1 MATTLPAWQIALEAE
16 APAPSFRRVII
27 ASLITIGVGFGGFFA
42 WAFTASLDSAVPA
55 NGSIVVES
63 KRKTISILDGGTLKE
78 LLVKEGDRVTAGQVL
93 LRLDDT
99 QALAQIEQLSAV
111 YWSAIAKSARLN
123 AELNDQRALFFPQ
136 ELLQQA
142 ESDSSVRALVANE
155 QRLFAARWETYD
167 GTLAVQRKKIAQLGE
182 QIIGLKAQTDATN
195 ARLGFN
201 ADELKGILELYAKG
215 LTTKSRALELQR
227 NRAEM
232 SGNLGQLA
240 GHVSE
245 THQTIGQTELE
256 MISTTNARRSD
267 DAKDLQDAQAAIADS
282 SGKLRIAKDVLLHKE
297 VLAPENGTV
306 TDIKLF
312 TTGSSIGAGQPI
324 LDLVPIQGRLIVEV
338 SVRPEDIEHVHLGQK
353 ANVRLTSYKQHKV
366 PVLSGRITYVSADR
380 QQDPK
385 GEPFFMARAELDPGV
400 LAKFK
405 DVALYPGM
413 PAEVLI
419 IGGERLAIDYFI
431 SPITDSFHRALRE
444 E

>member
-1 MATTLPAWQIALEAE
+1 MATHLPAWQIALEAE
-16 APAPSFRRVII
+16 APAPSFRRIVI

-42 WAFTASLDSAVPA
+42 WAFTASLDAAVPA
-55 NGSIVVES
+55 TGSIVVES
-63 KRKTISILDGGTLKE
+63 KRKTVTILEGGTLKE
-78 LLVKEGDRVTAGQVL
+78 LLVREGDRVAAGQVI

-99 QALAQIEQLSAV
+99 QAVALIEQLTPV
-111 YWSAIAKSARLN
+111 YWSAIAKIARLN
-123 AELNDQRALFFPQ
+123 AELDEHRTLVFPQ
-136 ELLQQA
+136 ELLVQA
-142 ESDSSVRALVANE
+142 ASDAGVAALVANE
-155 QRLFAARWETYD
+155 RRLFAARWETYD
-167 GTLAVQRKKIAQLGE
+167 GTLAVQRKKIAQLNE
-182 QIIGLKAQTDATN
+182 QITGLKAQTDATN

-201 ADELKGILELYAKG
+201 ADELKGIMELYAKG

-227 NRAEM
+227 NRAELN
-232 SGNLGQLA
+232 GNLGELA
-240 GHVSE
+240 GRVAESR
-245 THQTIGQTELE
+245 QTIAQTELE

-282 SGKLRIAKDVLLHKE
+282 SGKLRSAKDVLLHKE
-297 VLAPENGTV
+297 VLAPETGTV

-312 TTGSSIGAGQPI
+312 TPGSSIGPGQPI
-324 LDLVPIQGRLIVEV
+324 LDLVPTQGRLVVEV
-338 SVRPEDIEHVHLGQK
+338 TVRPEDIEHVHVGQK

-385 GEPFFMARAELDPGV
+385 GDPFFMARAELDPGV
-400 LAKFK
+400 LAMFK

>member
-1 MATTLPAWQIALEAE
+1 MATNMPAWQIALEADV
-16 APAPSFRRVII
+16 PAPSFRRIII

-55 NGSIVVES
+55 VGFIVVES
-63 KRKTISILDGGTLKE
+63 KRKTVSILEGGTLKD
-78 LLVKEGDRVTAGQVL
+78 LLVKEGDRVAAGQVL

-99 QALAQIEQLSAV
+99 QAVAQIEQLTAV

-123 AELNDQRALFFPQ
+123 AELDDQRTLVVPPA
-136 ELLQQA
+136 LLQQA
-142 ESDSSVRALVANE
+142 QNDPSVRALVANE

-195 ARLGFN
+195 AKLGFT
-201 ADELKGILELYAKG
+201 AEELKGVLELYAKG
-215 LTTKSRALELQR
+215 LTTKPRTLELQR

-232 SGNLGQLA
+232 NGNLGELA
-240 GHVSE
+240 GHVAE
-245 THQTIGQTELE
+245 ARQTIGQTELE
-256 MISTTNARRSD
+256 MISTTNTRRSD
-267 DAKDLQDAQAAIADS
+267 DAKDLQDAQAMIADS
-282 SGKLRIAKDVLLHKE
+282 SGKLRGAKDVLLHKE

-312 TTGSSIGAGQPI
+312 TPGSSIGPGQPI
-324 LDLVPIQGRLIVEV
+324 LDLVPVQGRLIVEV
-338 SVRPEDIEHVHLGQK
+338 SVRPDDIEHVHVGQK
-353 ANVRLTSYKQHKV
+353 ANIRLTSYKQHRV
-366 PVLSGRITYVSADR
+366 PVLSGHITYVSADR

-385 GEPFFMARAELDPGV
+385 GDPFFMARAELDPGV
-400 LAKFK
+400 LATFK
-405 DVALYPGM
+405 DVVLYPGM
-413 PAEVLI
+413 PAEILI